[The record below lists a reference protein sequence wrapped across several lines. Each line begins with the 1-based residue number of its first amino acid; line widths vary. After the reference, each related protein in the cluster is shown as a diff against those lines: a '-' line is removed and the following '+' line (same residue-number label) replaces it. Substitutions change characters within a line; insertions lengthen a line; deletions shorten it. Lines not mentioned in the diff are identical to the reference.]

1 MLELWNLA
9 DTASTIL
16 EESETQFT
24 SDTQLLSEL
33 GERLISNHLIA
44 LGELIKNSY
53 DADATQVNVWLSRD
67 GDKDF
72 LILKDNGNGMRKDQ
86 FLVDWM
92 RVGTRSKLDEQ
103 VSKKFHRPLTGS
115 KGIGRFAVR
124 FLGETLKLETVA
136 QDRESKEYRRIIAY
150 FPWSDFKEG
159 ELSKFN
165 IHYQIL
171 GGASENDMGTTLT
184 IGDLRFKWSKQEL
197 LDVTQEVLGIV
208 DPPLPLSVRKRVE
221 GVNDLGFKIMFGPVA
236 DGVNVKQ
243 AADELL
249 DRWQAKM
256 DIQVSGD
263 MVSYTCSYK
272 GTDVAL
278 RKIRQLREG
287 NMIGD
292 AFAQIRYYPMRKD
305 LFKSMDSVK
314 AKGARR
320 LLRDKGGVRV
330 FDRGFR
336 MLPYG
341 EPDDDWLKLAR
352 DKARNAR
359 DWGSKITQELYPRE
373 TLPRI
378 ESLDPTLSVPANH
391 QLLGVVVV
399 NSYHALDSNQK
410 PVRSNDRLISAM
422 DREGFLD
429 NDAFRQLFDVVRG
442 GVELIGIVDRE
453 ESLKAKK
460 EQEKQAM
467 SEVNQKIDRAIELV
481 ETRSDIPI
489 NTRKD
494 IINTYHSIRKAVTD
508 TTEAHKE
515 TIRSVE
521 SMSLLGILAGF
532 MTHETTLMEKNTKEM
547 IEFMKKIPANEV
559 TDDIKKALAAVE
571 KAYGEIN
578 KQMNYTSLFVSRLKD
593 KNVDPFLVKP
603 QIEMIINILSSYINE
618 RHIGVRVDAK
628 SNLRS
633 PMVSAGIY
641 TGILMNLLTN
651 SIKAIVSPLNTKNG
665 RHIVIKAFDSN
676 KSHIVQVH
684 DDGSGIPPAIQE
696 FIFEPFVTTT
706 SDIEGPFGPGMGLG
720 LYICKRVI
728 ESIGGKIRVVKPLQ
742 GFSTC
747 FEVSYGKS
755 Q

>member
-1 MLELWNLA
+1 MTNA
-9 DTASTIL
+9 VGTIL
-16 EESETQFT
+16 EEAETQFT

-53 DADATQVNVWLSRD
+53 DADATQVNVWLSHV
-67 GDKDF
+67 GDRDF
-72 LILKDNGNGMRKDQ
+72 LVLKDNGNGMRKDQ
-86 FLVDWM
+86 FLIDWM
-92 RVGTRSKLDEQ
+92 KVGTRSKLGEQ
-103 VSKKFHRPLTGS
+103 VSKRFQRPLTGS

-124 FLGETLKLETVA
+124 FLGGTLMLETVA
-136 QDRESKEYRRIIAY
+136 QDKDSKEYRRIIAD

-159 ELSKFN
+159 DLSKFK
-165 IHYQIL
+165 IHYQVI
-171 GGASENDMGTTLT
+171 GGASANDMGTTLT
-184 IGDLRFKWSKQEL
+184 IGDLRFKWSEREL
-197 LDVTQEVLGIV
+197 LEVTREVLSIV
-208 DPPLPLSVRKRVE
+208 DPPLPLAVRKRVE
-221 GVNDLGFKIMFGPVA
+221 GVGDPGFKIMFGPVA
-236 DGVNVKQ
+236 SGVNVKQ

-249 DRWQAKM
+249 ERWQAKM

-263 MVSYTCSYK
+263 MVSYTCNYK
-272 GTDVAL
+272 GNGVAL
-278 RKIRQLREG
+278 RKTRRLSRG

-292 AFAQIRYYPMRKD
+292 AFAQIRYYPIRKD
-305 LFKSMDSVK
+305 MFKSMDVMK
-314 AKGARR
+314 AKEARK
-320 LLRDKGGVRV
+320 LLREKGGVRV

-378 ESLDPTLSVPANH
+378 ESLDPALSVPANH

-399 NSYHALDSNQK
+399 NSYHALDGKQI
-410 PVRSNDRLISAM
+410 PVQSNDHLIPAM

-429 NDAFRQLFDVVRG
+429 NDAFKQLFDVIRA

-453 ESLKAKK
+453 ESLKARK
-460 EQEKQAM
+460 EREKQEL
-467 SEVNQKIDRAIELV
+467 SEVNQKINQAIELI
-481 ETRSDIPI
+481 ESRPDIPI
-489 NTRKD
+489 KTKD
-494 IINTYHSIRKAVTD
+494 EIINSYHSIEKAIID
-508 TTEAHKE
+508 TTEAHKD

-521 SMSLLGILAGF
+521 SMSLLGIVAGF
-532 MTHETTLMEKNTKEM
+532 MTHETSVMEKNTKEM
-547 IEFMKKIPANEV
+547 LEIMKKIPTDEIPPSV
-559 TDDIKKALAAVE
+559 TEALIAVE
-571 KAYGEIN
+571 RAYEEIN

-603 QIEMIINILSSYINE
+603 QIEMVLNILSSYLND
-618 RHIGVRVDAK
+618 RYIGVRVDVR
-628 SNLRS
+628 SSLRS
-633 PMVSAGIY
+633 PSVSAGIY

-651 SIKAIVSPLNTKNG
+651 SIKAILSPLNTKNG
-665 RHIVIKAFDSN
+665 RHIVIKAFDLN
-676 KSHIVQVH
+676 KTHILQVH
-684 DDGSGIPPAIQE
+684 DDGSGIPPTIRD

-728 ESIGGKIRVVKPLQ
+728 ESIGGKIKVVEPLLD
-742 GFSTC
+742 FSTC

-755 Q
+755 QR